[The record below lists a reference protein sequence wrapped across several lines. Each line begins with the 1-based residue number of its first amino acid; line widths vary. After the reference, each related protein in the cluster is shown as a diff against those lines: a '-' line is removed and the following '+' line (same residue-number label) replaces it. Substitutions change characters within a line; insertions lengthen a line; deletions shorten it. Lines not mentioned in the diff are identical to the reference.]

1 MNTLE
6 ARASSRIGLALR
18 NVLDE
23 VISDAA
29 AHGIR
34 RPSIDPR
41 ALVRRIDFDVLGGPA
56 VDALELAA
64 ERELVRV
71 HRAELAQLLRTAAG
85 MRACGSA
92 RPSELAAWRECLRE
106 QLDCIAL
113 DGWQVAS
120 RVRRVL
126 ALCAG
131 SDLAL
136 WPSAAEIARAALVLH
151 DVEAGRVLL
160 GDSLLAVDRAREA
173 AAVFAD
179 ALCRCVHRSNL
190 ARLLDGLLDAQVR
203 LGHVDCARRLKARA
217 DALRAEVGV

>member
-1 MNTLE
+1 
-6 ARASSRIGLALR
+6 
-18 NVLDE
+18 VLDD
-23 VISDAA
+23 VIRDAA

-41 ALVRRIDFDVLGGPA
+41 ALVRRIDFDVLGGPDI
-56 VDALELAA
+56 DALELAA

-85 MRACGSA
+85 LRACGSP
-92 RPSELAAWRECLRE
+92 RPSELAAWRGCLRE
-106 QLDCIAL
+106 QLDCIAI
-113 DGWQVAS
+113 DGWRVADS
-120 RVRRVL
+120 VRRVL
-126 ALCAG
+126 AKCAG
-131 SDLAL
+131 IDLAL
-136 WPSAAEIARAALVLH
+136 WPSADDIARAALALH

-160 GDSLLAVDRAREA
+160 GESLLGESLLAGSPLASDRVREA

-190 ARLLDGLLDAQVR
+190 ARLLDGLLQAQVR